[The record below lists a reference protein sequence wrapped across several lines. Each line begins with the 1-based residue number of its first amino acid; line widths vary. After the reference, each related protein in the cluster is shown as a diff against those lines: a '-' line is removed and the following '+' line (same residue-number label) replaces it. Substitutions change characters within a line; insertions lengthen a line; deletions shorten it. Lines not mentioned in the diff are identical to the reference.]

1 MDKKIKDLY
10 DRIIKKTP
18 TGENFKNHKI
28 SFLYRI
34 QENIVSAIEFTD
46 MRKYIKNNNLKEYRE
61 SKNKMNY
68 LLKSQKL

>member
-1 MDKKIKDLY
+1 LY

-18 TGENFKNHKI
+18 TEEDFKNHRI
-28 SFLYRI
+28 SYLSRI
-34 QENIVSAIEFTD
+34 QENIVSTIEFTE